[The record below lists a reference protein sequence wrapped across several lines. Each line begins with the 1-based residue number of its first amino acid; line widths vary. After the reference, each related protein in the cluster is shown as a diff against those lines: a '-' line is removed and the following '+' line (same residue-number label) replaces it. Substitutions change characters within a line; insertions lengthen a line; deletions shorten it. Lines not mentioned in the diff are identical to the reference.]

1 MTVSKSGK
9 PKQLPPV
16 GHGAEGELV
25 SAIDAGAGRLAEL
38 RILRR
43 IVASHL
49 EHPNT
54 LARDLAALAR
64 RYQDLT
70 KEIEELETLEETL
83 GVEAREAGYVEDV
96 AFDPQAL

>member
-1 MTVSKSGK
+1 MSKIGK

-16 GHGAEGELV
+16 GHGAEGELT
-25 SAIDAGAGRLAEL
+25 SAIEAGAGRLAEL

-83 GVEAREAGYVEDV
+83 GAEAREAGYVEDV
-96 AFDPQAL
+96 PFDPQAL

>member
-1 MTVSKSGK
+1 MAVSKSGK

-16 GHGAEGELV
+16 EHRAEGELV
-25 SAIDAGAGRLAEL
+25 SAIEAGAGRLAEL

-54 LARDLAALAR
+54 LARDFAALAR

>member
-1 MTVSKSGK
+1 MSKSGK

-16 GHGAEGELV
+16 GHIAEGELV

-70 KEIEELETLEETL
+70 KEIEELEQLEQQYGAEIE
-83 GVEAREAGYVEDV
+83 GEHHHEED
-96 AFDPQAL
+96 APFDPSTL